1 MEGGASSRT
10 AAFDHDRLK
19 NLFLELVQIDSL
31 SRREHD
37 VAVRIQREVESAGA
51 TCRYDGAGEK
61 VRGNSGNLI
70 AKIPGSVADAP
81 PFLLAAHMDTVAPGE
96 GVKPIVEGNVIRT
109 DGSTVLGG
117 DDKSGCAVICEVLH
131 RLRENVI
138 AHGPIE
144 AVFTICEEIG
154 LQGARNLDLGMIAA
168 KEGLVYDS
176 DAPGHLV
183 IRAPSAVSISFTV
196 KGVEAHAGVAP
207 ERGLSAIKIA
217 AAAIA
222 AMRLGRIDDE
232 TTANLGVI
240 KGGRAGNIIP
250 GEVVV
255 RGEARSRNAA
265 KLQAQVDHM
274 IACFEQ
280 AVAGARVLV
289 DGKRFEATLDHSVHR
304 AYDGMDIAHDA
315 PLVKKVIEA
324 ARRIGRVLEPQGT
337 GGGCDAN
344 ILNQRGV
351 VAANVG
357 TGMREIHTTREWLDV
372 NDMAAA
378 VDLTLEVLKI
388 HAGG

>member
-1 MEGGASSRT
+1 M
-10 AAFDHDRLK
+10 AAVNHERLK

-31 SRREHD
+31 SRRERE
-37 VAVRIQREVESAGA
+37 VALRLQREAESAGA
-51 TCRYDGAGEK
+51 ACSYDNAGDK
-61 VRGNSGNLI
+61 VRGNTGNLI
-70 AKIPGSVADAP
+70 AKIPGNIAGTP

-96 GVKPIVEGNVIRT
+96 GVKPIVEGDIVRT
-109 DGSTVLGG
+109 DGSMVLGG

-131 RLRENVI
+131 RLHESGI
-138 AHGPIE
+138 PHGPVE

-154 LQGARNLDLGMIAA
+154 LQGARNLDLGLISA

-183 IRAPSAVSISFTV
+183 VRAPSAVSIRFTV
-196 KGVEAHAGVAP
+196 KGLEAHAGVAP

-217 AAAIA
+217 AEAIA

-240 KGGRAGNIIP
+240 EGGRAGNVIP
-250 GEVVV
+250 SEVVV

-265 KLQAQVDHM
+265 KLQGQTDHM
-274 IACFEQ
+274 VACFKD
-280 AVAGARVLV
+280 AVARASVVV
-289 DGKRFEATLDHSVHR
+289 DGKRIAATLDHAVHR
-304 AYDGMDIAHDA
+304 QYDGMDIPDDA

-344 ILNQRGV
+344 ILNQRGI

-378 VDLTLEVLKI
+378 AELTLEVLQL
-388 HAGG
+388 HAGR

>member
-1 MEGGASSRT
+1 M
-10 AAFDHDRLK
+10 AALEHDRLK
-19 NLFLELVQIDSL
+19 TLFLELVQIDSL
-31 SRREHD
+31 SRHEQA
-37 VAVRIQREVESAGA
+37 VALRLQREVESAGA
-51 TCRYDGAGEK
+51 TCRYDSAGEK

-70 AKIPGSVADAP
+70 AKIPGNVAGAP

-96 GVKPIVEGNVIRT
+96 GVKPIVEGDVIRT

-131 RLRENVI
+131 RLREKEI

-154 LQGARNLDLGMIAA
+154 LQGARNLDLGLIAA

-196 KGVEAHAGVAP
+196 KGLEAHAGVAP

-222 AMRLGRIDDE
+222 GMRLGRIDDE

-250 GEVVV
+250 GEVAV
-255 RGEARSRNAA
+255 RGEVRSRNAA
-265 KLQAQVDHM
+265 KLQGQIDHM
-274 IACFEQ
+274 IGCFKA
-280 AVAGARVLV
+280 AVAGASVMV
-289 DGKRFEATLDHSVHR
+289 DGTSYAATLEHSVHR
-304 AYDGMDIAHDA
+304 AYDGMDIPDDA
-315 PLVKKVIEA
+315 PLVRKVIEA

-344 ILNQRGV
+344 ILNQRGI

-372 NDMAAA
+372 NDMIAA

>member
-1 MEGGASSRT
+1 M
-10 AAFDHDRLK
+10 AALNHDRLK
-19 NLFLELVQIDSL
+19 TLFLELVQIDSL
-31 SRREHD
+31 SRHEHD
-37 VAVRIQREVESAGA
+37 VALRLQREVESAGA
-51 TCRYDGAGEK
+51 TCRYDSAGEK

-70 AKIPGSVADAP
+70 AKIPGNVAGAP

-96 GVKPIVEGNVIRT
+96 GVKPIVEGDVIRT

-131 RLRENVI
+131 RLREKGI

-154 LQGARNLDLGMIAA
+154 LQGARNLDLGLIAA

-196 KGVEAHAGVAP
+196 KGLEAHAGVAP

-222 AMRLGRIDDE
+222 GMRLGRIDDE

-250 GEVVV
+250 GEVAV

-265 KLQAQVDHM
+265 KLQGQIDHM
-274 IACFEQ
+274 IACFTE
-280 AVAGARVLV
+280 AVAGASVMV
-289 DGKRFEATLDHSVHR
+289 DGTSYAATLEHSVHR
-304 AYDGMDIAHDA
+304 AYDGMDIPDDA
-315 PLVKKVIEA
+315 PLVRKVIEA

-344 ILNQRGV
+344 ILNQRGI

-372 NDMAAA
+372 NDMIAA

>member
-1 MEGGASSRT
+1 M
-10 AAFDHDRLK
+10 AAVNHERLK

-31 SRREHD
+31 SRRERE
-37 VAVRIQREVESAGA
+37 VALRLQRETESAGA
-51 TCRYDGAGEK
+51 TCSYDNAGDK
-61 VRGNSGNLI
+61 VRGNTGNLI
-70 AKIPGSVADAP
+70 AKIPGNTEGAS

-96 GVKPIVEGNVIRT
+96 GVKPIIDGDIVRT

-131 RLRENVI
+131 RLRESGI
-138 AHGPIE
+138 PHGPIE

-154 LQGARNLDLGMIAA
+154 LQGARNLDLGLISA

-183 IRAPSAVSISFTV
+183 VRAPSAVSIRFTV
-196 KGVEAHAGVAP
+196 KGLEAHAGVAP

-217 AAAIA
+217 AEAIA
-222 AMRLGRIDDE
+222 GMRLGRIDDE

-240 KGGRAGNIIP
+240 KGGRAGNVVP
-250 GEVVV
+250 SEVVV

-265 KLQAQVDHM
+265 KLQGQTDHM
-274 IACFEQ
+274 IACFQ
-280 AVAGARVLV
+280 DAVARASAMV
-289 DGKRFEATLDHSVHR
+289 DGKRIAATLDHAVHR
-304 AYDGMDIAHDA
+304 QYDGMDIPDDA

-324 ARRIGRVLEPQGT
+324 ARRIGRILEPQGT

-344 ILNQRGV
+344 VLNQRGI

-357 TGMREIHTTREWLDV
+357 TGMREIHTTREWLDI

-378 VDLTLEVLKI
+378 AELTLEVLQL
-388 HAGG
+388 HAGS

>member
-1 MEGGASSRT
+1 M
-10 AAFDHDRLK
+10 AAVNHERLK
-19 NLFLELVQIDSL
+19 ALFLELVRIDSL
-31 SRREHD
+31 SRHEQA
-37 VAVRIQREVESAGA
+37 VALRLQREVELAGA
-51 TCRYDGAGEK
+51 ICRFDNAGEK
-61 VRGNSGNLI
+61 VRGNTGNLI
-70 AKIPGSVADAP
+70 AKIPGNVAGAP

-96 GVKPIVEGNVIRT
+96 GVKPIVEGEIVRT

-131 RLRENVI
+131 RVRESGMP
-138 AHGPIE
+138 HGPIE

-154 LQGARNLDLGMIAA
+154 LQGARNLDLALISA

-176 DAPGHLV
+176 DAPGYLV
-183 IRAPSAVSISFTV
+183 VRAPSAVSISFTV
-196 KGVEAHAGVAP
+196 KGLEAHAGVAP

-217 AAAIA
+217 AEAIA

-240 KGGRAGNIIP
+240 KGGRAGNVVP
-250 GEVVV
+250 SEVSV

-265 KLQAQVDHM
+265 KLQSQTDHM
-274 IACFEQ
+274 IACFQE
-280 AVAGARVLV
+280 AVARASVMVDGARIAASL
-289 DGKRFEATLDHSVHR
+289 EHSVHR
-304 AYDGMDIAHDA
+304 AYDGMNIADDA

-324 ARRIGRVLEPQGT
+324 ARRIGRTIEPQGT

-344 ILNQRGV
+344 ILNQRGI

-372 NDMAAA
+372 RDMSAAA
-378 VDLTLEVLKI
+378 ELTLEVLQL
-388 HAGG
+388 HAGR